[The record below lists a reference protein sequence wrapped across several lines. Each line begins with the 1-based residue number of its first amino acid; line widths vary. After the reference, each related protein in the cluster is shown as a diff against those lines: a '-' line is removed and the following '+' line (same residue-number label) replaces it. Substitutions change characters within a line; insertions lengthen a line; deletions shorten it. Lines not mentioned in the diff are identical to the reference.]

1 MMYIFFVLYF
11 SFPDGESFFMDVSKV
26 FDPKY
31 VFTVYFPIAF
41 ALRWALGVQMLGTII
56 VVEWLNQILKWYFIF
71 ICHFIC
77 ALFNI

>member
-1 MMYIFFVLYF
+1 
-11 SFPDGESFFMDVSKV
+11 MDVSKV

-71 ICHFIC
+71 IFSLTYFVYNVLTSVCF
-77 ALFNI
+77 A

>member
-1 MMYIFFVLYF
+1 
-11 SFPDGESFFMDVSKV
+11 MDVSKV

-56 VVEWLNQILKWYFIF
+56 VVEWLNQILKWYLIFIF
-71 ICHFIC
+71 SLTYFVYNVLTSVCF
-77 ALFNI
+77 A